1 MLGESVTLTQ
11 ALKVTGLSMTVVFVA
26 LFVICQI
33 LELFGVIF
41 YKRELNKKA
50 GKSSQNAAVQSIC
63 EEAGKVEIDVVPDAH
78 HEEAGKDGYIDISNP
93 QSNEDMAAVAVA
105 SILFSDNSGKR
116 NVRINSIRRIG

>member
-41 YKRELNKKA
+41 YKRGLNKKSE
-50 GKSSQNAAVQSIC
+50 KISEQPAAQSKC
-63 EEAGKVEIDVVPDAH
+63 EESGKAGYV
-78 HEEAGKDGYIDISNP
+78 DILNP
-93 QSNEDMAAVAVA
+93 QSDEDLAAVAVA

-116 NVRINSIRRIG
+116 NVRIKSIRRLG

>member
-33 LELFGVIF
+33 LELFSIIF

-50 GKSSQNAAVQSIC
+50 DKPCENAAMQSTC
-63 EEAGKVEIDVVPDAH
+63 
-78 HEEAGKDGYIDISNP
+78 EEAGKDGYIDISNP

-116 NVRINSIRRIG
+116 NVRIKSIRRIG

>member
-33 LELFGVIF
+33 LEFFGVIF

-63 EEAGKVEIDVVPDAH
+63 
-78 HEEAGKDGYIDISNP
+78 EEAGKDGYIDISNP